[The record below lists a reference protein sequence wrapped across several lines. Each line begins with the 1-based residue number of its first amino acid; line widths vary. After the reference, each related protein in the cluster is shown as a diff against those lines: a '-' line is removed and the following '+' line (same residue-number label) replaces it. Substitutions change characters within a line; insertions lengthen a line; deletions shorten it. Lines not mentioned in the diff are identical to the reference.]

1 MVLCLALGFLLSR
14 NKPNKDDFYAREGL
28 ILVVLAWLMISLI
41 GSLPYI
47 FSGKVSSF
55 IDALFESTS
64 GFTTT
69 GATVLTIEENVLPP
83 FLAVLAQFFA
93 GDRRYGL
100 FVFHH
105 QLAARYWSTGH
116 FYHAR

>member
-1 MVLCLALGFLLSR
+1 MALCLALGFLLSR
-14 NKPNKDDFYAREGL
+14 NKPNKDDFYASEGL
-28 ILVVLAWLMISLI
+28 ILVLLAWLMISLI

-69 GATVLTIEENVLPP
+69 GATVLAIEENVLPHSLLFWRSFSLVIGGMG
-83 FLAVLAQFFA
+83 FLFFIISLQP
-93 GDRRYGL
+93 DRP
-100 FVFHH
+100 
-105 QLAARYWSTGH
+105 TGH